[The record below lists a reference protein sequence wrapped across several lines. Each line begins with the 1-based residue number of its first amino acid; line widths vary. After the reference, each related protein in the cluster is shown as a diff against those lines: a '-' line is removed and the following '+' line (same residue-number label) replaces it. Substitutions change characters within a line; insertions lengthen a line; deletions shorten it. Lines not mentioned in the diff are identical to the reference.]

1 MYLMWIWKSI
11 QCSTSDNMTS
21 QILLLRIRL
30 NLWEPES
37 ASLLQEKNIKSIPA
51 WMWQKSWRW
60 TGATGNWQ
68 TLRESYVSMIVIHC
82 LIKGHTVCESVLWIS
97 FTHSQMWKFIIQQ
110 NRLNEILQTIMNNL
124 LLRQGR
130 KETVSLWTCYQS
142 NNMGGL
148 GIQIETRWVSFS
160 RSLLSSRKAGN
171 YGRKL
176 RSHVRS
182 IFTEM
187 CTKYKSM

>member
-1 MYLMWIWKSI
+1 MYRWVVYKGPLVMYLMWIWKSMQFSI
-11 QCSTSDNMTS
+11 SDNMTS

-30 NLWEPES
+30 NLWEQES

-97 FTHSQMWKFIIQQ
+97 LTHSQMWKFIIQQ

-124 LLRQGR
+124 LSDKEGRRQY
-130 KETVSLWTCYQS
+130 L
-142 NNMGGL
+142 
-148 GIQIETRWVSFS
+148 
-160 RSLLSSRKAGN
+160 
-171 YGRKL
+171 YGPAKNQTTWEAWGFR
-176 RSHVRS
+176 
-182 IFTEM
+182 
-187 CTKYKSM
+187 